1 METLTDMGSQD
12 ICRSEPSDN
21 KEAHHHLMSSSL
33 LVPKCCDGSLAANKN
48 SSFDDK
54 DKEDKNDECSR
65 ISGQSLKL
73 WARGHWKVAE
83 DAKLKELVALHGP
96 QNWNR
101 IAEKLQGRSGNFSFL
116 FLFSLEFVKVIK
128 CKFVFFWI
136 FYLQVRVAD

>member
-1 METLTDMGSQD
+1 M
-12 ICRSEPSDN
+12 
-21 KEAHHHLMSSSL
+21 
-33 LVPKCCDGSLAANKN
+33 PKCSTF
-48 SSFDDK
+48 SFESNQNNDV
-54 DKEDKNDECSR
+54 EDKCNAV
-65 ISGQSLKL
+65 ISLISDQESLMHHQQSSKL
-73 WARGHWKVAE
+73 CARGHWKPAE